1 MKVCLPTTGKGG
13 LDDLVSEHFGRSP
26 TFTVVDTDSEQV
38 RIVSNTS
45 EHMGGTG
52 KPPELIAQ
60 TGAQVLICSGL
71 GPRAI
76 EMLGSHGIQVYV
88 GASGTVKEAVKM
100 WKDGRLEPA
109 TEQNACKDHHN

>member
-13 LDDLVSEHFGRSP
+13 LDDHVSEHFGRSA

-71 GPRAI
+71 GPMAI
-76 EMLGSHGIQVYV
+76 DMLGSFGIQVYV
-88 GASGTVKEAVKM
+88 GASGSVKDAIKM
-100 WKDGRLEPA
+100 WKDGLLESA
-109 TEQNACKDHHN
+109 SERNACKDHRH